1 MKKIL
6 VLSGLKKTTEK
17 FSNLESVT
25 TETFKN
31 LWYISENDTISCF
44 IGDEPLESFDV
55 VYFRVVGP
63 YREHAAVITMYCKQH
78 GIRLIDAIY
87 EQSEATLVPI
97 YKGIETLLHVKH
109 RIRIPK
115 TAFCTPK
122 TMRKVIDTHF
132 SLPVVIKD
140 TEGIKGRNIFS
151 PKNNDELDEVM
162 RAIEKQEKYFAKRF
176 LIQEF
181 ITASHRERL
190 FVVGDEVIAGIMRPM
205 RWRKRFIAEGDTRHS
220 GIKKP
225 LTDIADH
232 KKALAVNAAKAVGL
246 DIAGIDLIEDD
257 ETKECYI
264 MEANAE
270 PEWRSLSADT
280 NTNVEEN
287 IIEYIQ
293 KNSG

>member
-17 FSNLESVT
+17 FSIIDSVT
-25 TETFKN
+25 TKSFKS
-31 LWYISENDTISCF
+31 LWYIAENNSVSCF
-44 IGDEPLESFDV
+44 IGDTPLESFDV

-63 YREHAAVITMYCKQH
+63 YREHAAVVAMYCKKH
-78 GIRLIDAIY
+78 SITLVDTIY
-87 EQSEATLVPI
+87 EQNEITLVPI
-97 YKGIETLLHVKH
+97 YKGIETLLHTEHAV
-109 RIRIPK
+109 RIPK

-122 TMRKVIDTHF
+122 TIHKVIDTHF

-140 TEGIKGRNIFS
+140 TEGVKGRNIFS
-151 PKNNDELDEVM
+151 PKNSYELDEVL
-162 RAIEKQEKYFAKRF
+162 RVIQKQEKYFTKRF
-176 LIQEF
+176 LVQEF
-181 ITASHRERL
+181 IHASHRERL
-190 FVVGDEVIAGIMRPM
+190 FVIGDEVVAGIVRPM
-205 RWRKRFIAEGDTRHS
+205 RWRKRFVSEDDPRYE

-225 LTDIADH
+225 LKDIAGH
-232 KKALAVNAAKAVGL
+232 KKTLAINAAKAVGL
-246 DIAGIDLIEDD
+246 DVAGIDLIEDD
-257 ETKECYI
+257 KTKECYI

-280 NTNVEEN
+280 ETDVERL